1 MSLKHCL
8 DTAVA
13 AKEISQAAA
22 DELDTVYNRFREQ
35 YATIHGDA
43 EARRRAQEELA
54 TRLEV
59 TAAHKRRVALL
70 QASAIEGRWKDLSA
84 YRNARGEIDVASAL
98 LELVET
104 HGRRDTGLASGSLSG
119 KSKAMFG
126 AAVAEF
132 EGALDALDRDVIGRR
147 KNRATGDNIVREL
160 HGQDTGDAAAKTIA
174 STFARLAEGMRQR
187 FNEAG
192 GAIGKLERWAL
203 PQHHDGAALLR
214 AGFDTWQTRITP
226 LLDWDAMKHAGSGTP
241 ILPGERAEVLRHVF
255 DTITSEGWAGRTAQ
269 TQPIGT
275 GALWKSHADHRF
287 LQFKNADA
295 WLAYSRDF
303 GQADPLSVMMG
314 HFKVMTRD
322 IAAMELLGPNPQATM
337 EWLKQR
343 VTIEADKATRGE
355 PALVPRKSEL
365 LGLEKDM
372 PLRLGRT
379 ASSRARRTLHRVDAM
394 WQMQSGA
401 ADVAVD
407 TVASAVGTTARNVVT
422 ATSLGSAVL
431 SAPSD
436 QAFGAF
442 ARSFA
447 AGASVPGSLVN
458 QIKVI
463 VGGIAEHVTG
473 REGTRAQAARA
484 GILFDHLANTFGE
497 RAREAGLVSGP
508 RMSRWVA
515 DQVMRKQLL
524 AALTSTQKNGFGLWL
539 MGEIGDEVG
548 KRWDDVHAPVRR
560 TLQRYGLNKQDWDV
574 MSLARR
580 HDLSPDGEGA
590 TVLRAREIAELGVD
604 DLGRL
609 LQQDRNDAL
618 AGRQALAEIE
628 RQLFTVSDDVRAQ
641 VETLITQANAAN
653 LTVLQMQQI
662 VARIVGPGG
671 KTLPK
676 KLIDQLMAPRWTRES
691 YLATLRDIA
700 GGGYA
705 RTEIA
710 RVRWR
715 ETPDYQALP
724 QWLRDILDAP
734 DMTMGDARDILRAM
748 GTREVRDGVEGAPSV
763 ITDAAAD
770 KVRRYT
776 RQLSERYLE
785 MVLQETTY
793 AVPEATL
800 RARSFAGEIRPGTG
814 VGELM
819 RSIAQFKGFG
829 MAVALL
835 HGGRVYNEL
844 AAGRVGVNAVP
855 YAAGALAVL
864 ATYGMISMQSK
875 QLAKG
880 EDPRDMTDWRTW
892 AGALAQSG
900 GAGIYG
906 DFFLADH
913 SRFGGS
919 LTGTV
924 AGPVVGRIEKLAQAS
939 LGNVQQAAADK
950 RTNAGREAV
959 NLMQSLDPTSSLWW
973 TKAAMDRM
981 VYSQLRRLAD
991 PEAPAEERR
1000 RIDTARRDRGTGF
1013 WWRPGEPFPGGAPD
1027 FGNAV
1032 GGR

>member
-13 AKEISQAAA
+13 AREISQAAA
-22 DELDTVYNRFREQ
+22 DELDVVYNRFREQ

-54 TRLEV
+54 KRLEV

-70 QASAIEGRWKDLSA
+70 QAAAIESRWNDLSR
-84 YRNARGEIDVASAL
+84 YKNARGEIDVSAALIEL
-98 LELVET
+98 LET
-104 HGRRDTGLASGSLSG
+104 HGRRDEGLASGSVSG
-119 KSKAMFG
+119 KAKAMFG
-126 AAVAEF
+126 QTVAEF
-132 EGALDALDRDVIGRR
+132 EGALDALDRDITGRR
-147 KNRATGDNIVREL
+147 KNKAQADNIVREL
-160 HGQDTGDAAAKTIA
+160 HGQDTGDDAAKTIA
-174 STFARLAEGMRQR
+174 QTFARLAEGLRQR

-192 GAIGKLERWAL
+192 GAIGKLDRWAL
-203 PQHHDGAALLR
+203 PQHHNGQALLN
-214 AGFDTWQTRITP
+214 AKFKGWSQRITP
-226 LLDWDAMKHAGSGTP
+226 LLDWDAMRHAGSGTP
-241 ILPGERAEVLRHVF
+241 ILPEERLEVLQHVY
-255 DTITSEGWAGRTAQ
+255 DTITSEGWAGRTAS
-269 TQPIGT
+269 TQPTGR

-287 LQFKNADA
+287 LQFKDADA

-303 GQADPLSVMMG
+303 GQGDVLSVMMG
-314 HFKVMTRD
+314 HFKIMTRD
-322 IAAMELLGPNPQATM
+322 ISAMELLGPNPEATLT
-337 EWLKQR
+337 WLKQR
-343 VTIEADKATRGE
+343 VRIEADKATRGQA
-355 PALVPRKSEL
+355 ALVPRKSEL
-365 LGLEKDM
+365 LGLEAGGVI
-372 PLRLGRT
+372 RGRT
-379 ASSRARRTLHRVDAM
+379 ASGRANRALHRVDAL
-394 WQMQSGA
+394 WQLQSGA
-401 ADVAVD
+401 SDIAVD
-407 TVASAVGTTARNVVT
+407 NVTSAAFSTARNVVT
-422 ATSLGSAVL
+422 ATSLGSAIL

-447 AGASVPGSLVN
+447 AGASIPGSLVA
-458 QIKVI
+458 QARVI
-463 VGGIAEHVTG
+463 VDGIVEQLTG

-484 GILFDHLANTFGE
+484 GILFDHLANTMGD
-497 RAREAGLVSGP
+497 RAREGNLVSGP
-508 RMSRWVA
+508 RISRFLA
-515 DQVMRKQLL
+515 DQVMRKQGL
-524 AALTSTQKNGFGLWL
+524 AGLTSTQKNGFGLWL

-548 KRWDDVHAPVRR
+548 RRWDDVHAPVRR
-560 TLQRYGLNKQDWDV
+560 TLQRYGIGKQDWDV

-580 HDLSPDGEGA
+580 HDLASDGSGA

-609 LQQDRNDAL
+609 LQQDRRDAL

-628 RQLFTVSDDVRAQ
+628 RQVFTVGDEIREQ

-700 GGGYA
+700 AGGYA
-705 RTEIA
+705 RTEMA

-715 ETPDYQALP
+715 ESAEYAALP
-724 QWLRDILDAP
+724 QWLRDIFDAP
-734 DMTMGDARDILRAM
+734 DVTMGDARDILRAM
-748 GTREVRDGVEGAPSV
+748 GAREVRPEVAGAPSV
-763 ITDAAAD
+763 ITDRAAD
-770 KVRRYT
+770 KIRRYT
-776 RQLSERYLE
+776 RQLAERYHE
-785 MVLQETTY
+785 MILQETTY

-800 RARSFAGEIRPGTG
+800 RARSFASEIKPGTLQ
-814 VGELM
+814 GELM
-819 RSIAQFKGFG
+819 RGMAQFKGFG
-829 MAVALL
+829 MAVAIL

-844 AAGRVGVNAVP
+844 AAGRVGM
-855 YAAGALAVL
+855 GALPVAMGAVATL
-864 ATYGMISMQSK
+864 AVYGMVALQAK

-892 AGALAQSG
+892 AGAMAQSG

-906 DFFLADH
+906 DFLMADY

-924 AGPVVGRIEKLAQAS
+924 AGPIVGRAERLAQAT
-939 LGNVQQAAADK
+939 LGNVQQGAQDK

-959 NLMQSLDPTSSLWW
+959 NLLQSLDPLSSLWW
-973 TKAAMDRM
+973 TKTAWDRM
-981 VYSQLRRLAD
+981 AYSELRRLAD
-991 PEAPAEERR
+991 PEASAAERR

-1013 WWRPGEPFPGGAPD
+1013 WWRPGEAFPGRAPD